1 MEKFQQ
7 KYRIPSA
14 RLKGYDY
21 GSNGLYYVTICTQQR
36 IHYFGE
42 IVETRDCASERDYAS
57 DDRTVETRD
66 CASLYDCA
74 SNSDKETGNR
84 PSLPNQA
91 ETHNRA
97 SLHSTQMGSIAH
109 QYWNEIPHHYPFVE
123 LDEFVVMPNHMH
135 GILFFN
141 KPDKIDWNENKF
153 GVQSMN
159 LAAVVRGFKSSVK
172 RYSNLNNLEF
182 AWQSR
187 FHDTIIKNEGAL
199 KNIREYIVNNPI
211 NWHLDELN
219 VQNLLNITVETRNCA
234 SNFHNIAET
243 HNRAS
248 LPQTNI

>member
-21 GSNGLYYVTICTQQR
+21 GSNGLYFVTICTHQR

-42 IVETRDCASERDYAS
+42 IVETRDCASKNTGNVEMHNCAS
-57 DDRTVETRD
+57 D
-66 CASLYDCA
+66 
-74 SNSDKETGNR
+74 SNNETGNHS
-84 PSLPNQA
+84 SLPHDV

-97 SLHSTQMGSIAH
+97 SLRATQMGLLAR
-109 QYWNEIPHHYPFVE
+109 QYWNEIPQHYPFVE
-123 LDEFVVMPNHMH
+123 LDEFVVMPNHIH

-141 KPDKIDWNENKF
+141 RPDKIDWTENKF
-153 GVQSMN
+153 GAQSRN
-159 LAAVVRGFKSSVK
+159 LAAVIRGFKSSLK
-172 RYSNLNNLEF
+172 RYANENNLEF

-187 FHDTIIKNEGAL
+187 FHDSIIKNEEAL
-199 KNIREYIVNNPI
+199 RNIREYIINNPI

-219 VQNLLNITVETRNCA
+219 AQNSLNITVETRDCA
-234 SNFHNIAET
+234 SKGHNINET

-248 LPQTNI
+248 LQTNL